1 MEDKMFELVTKMY
14 NEFSDFRK
22 DMNEFKED
30 MNEFKED
37 MNEFRKET
45 NKEIRGLKNDVIRF
59 ENKLD
64 AVFDGYKQTFE
75 KLTVVEKKVD
85 DISAKVERQDV
96 EITVIKGGKKTK
108 SK

>member
-14 NEFSDFRK
+14 NEFSEFRK
-22 DMNEFKED
+22 DMNEFK
-30 MNEFKED
+30 KD

-45 NKEIRGLKNDVIRF
+45 KKDIIRL
-59 ENKLD
+59 ENIVD
-64 AVFDGYKQTFE
+64 ALFDGYKQTFE

-85 DISAKVERQDV
+85 DLSAKVEKQDV

>member
-14 NEFSDFRK
+14 NEFSEFRK
-22 DMNEFKED
+22 DMNEFK
-30 MNEFKED
+30 KD

-45 NKEIRGLKNDVIRF
+45 KKDIIRL
-59 ENKLD
+59 ENIVDTNSKAL
-64 AVFDGYKQTFE
+64 FDGYKQTFE
-75 KLTVVEKKVD
+75 KLTAVEKKVD
-85 DISAKVERQDV
+85 DISAKVEKQDV

>member
-14 NEFSDFRK
+14 NEFSEFRK
-22 DMNEFKED
+22 DMNEFKKD
-30 MNEFKED
+30 MNEFKKD

-45 NKEIRGLKNDVIRF
+45 KKDIIRL
-59 ENKLD
+59 ENIVDTNSKAL
-64 AVFDGYKQTFE
+64 FDGYKQTFE
-75 KLTVVEKKVD
+75 KLTAVEKKVD
-85 DISAKVERQDV
+85 DISAKVEKQDV

>member
-14 NEFSDFRK
+14 DEFSEFRK
-22 DMNEFKED
+22 DMNEFKKD
-30 MNEFKED
+30 MIEFKED

-85 DISAKVERQDV
+85 DISAKVEKQDV

>member
-14 NEFSDFRK
+14 DEFSEFRK
-22 DMNEFKED
+22 
-30 MNEFKED
+30 D

-45 NKEIRGLKNDVIRF
+45 KKEIRGLKNDVIRF

-85 DISAKVERQDV
+85 DLSAKVEKQDV

>member
-14 NEFSDFRK
+14 NEFSEFRK
-22 DMNEFKED
+22 DMNEFK
-30 MNEFKED
+30 KD

-45 NKEIRGLKNDVIRF
+45 KKDIIRL
-59 ENKLD
+59 ENIVDTNSKAL
-64 AVFDGYKQTFE
+64 FDGYKQTFE

-85 DISAKVERQDV
+85 DLSAKVEKQDV

>member
-14 NEFSDFRK
+14 DEFSEFRK
-22 DMNEFKED
+22 DMNEFKKD
-30 MNEFKED
+30 MIEFKED

-75 KLTVVEKKVD
+75 KLMVVEKKVD
-85 DISAKVERQDV
+85 DISAKVEKQDV

>member
-14 NEFSDFRK
+14 DEFSEFRK

-85 DISAKVERQDV
+85 DISAKVEKQDV

>member
-14 NEFSDFRK
+14 NEFSEFRK
-22 DMNEFKED
+22 
-30 MNEFKED
+30 D

-45 NKEIRGLKNDVIRF
+45 KKDIIRL
-59 ENKLD
+59 ENIVDTNSKAL
-64 AVFDGYKQTFE
+64 FDGYKQTFE

-85 DISAKVERQDV
+85 DLSAKVEKQDV